1 MFTNSDTLPSRE
13 SVLRVP
19 RKKRLPMTQQYDTQQ
34 TWRWNLEHAPPSLAA
49 VADLTAVPGNWSWCG
64 IPVNSPLGIPAG
76 PLLDSRWLL
85 HSANLGF
92 DILVYKTVRS
102 TARECYPLPNL
113 VPVLTGSLSAAGEKL
128 PASEQ
133 MHGSW
138 AVSFGMPSQSPDVW
152 KKDVQFARE
161 QLADGKVLVVSVVG
175 TQDESVRNPD
185 ASLQQLADDFA
196 LCAKW
201 VVDNGAHGVEAN
213 FSCPN
218 VSTSDG
224 QLYQQPQAAGIVAER
239 IRDSIGDAPLVLKIG
254 RLATAADAA
263 ELQNHVAPFVNGLA
277 MTNSIPAKVIAES
290 GQLMFDG
297 QPRGICGDATRA
309 ASIDQTSMCRQ
320 TLADSGHELDLIGVG
335 GISTA
340 DHVRE
345 YLGAGA
351 TSVALATAAMVNPD
365 VGLQIRSQL

>member
-1 MFTNSDTLPSRE
+1 MA
-13 SVLRVP
+13 
-19 RKKRLPMTQQYDTQQ
+19 QQYDTKQ
-34 TWRWNLEHAPPSLAA
+34 TWQWNLDHAPP
-49 VADLTAVPGNWSWCG
+49 LTTTASQAAVPGNWSWCG
-64 IPVNSPLGIPAG
+64 IPVNSPLGVPAG
-76 PLLDSRWLL
+76 PLLNSRWLL
-85 HSANLGF
+85 HYASLGF

-128 PASEQ
+128 PAAEQ
-133 MHGSW
+133 MNGSW

-175 TQDESVRNPD
+175 TQDESVTDPD

-201 VVDNGAHGVEAN
+201 AVDNGAHGVEAN

-218 VSTSDG
+218 VSTADG
-224 QLYQQPQAAGIVAER
+224 QLYQQPQAAGLVAER
-239 IRDSIGDAPLVLKIG
+239 IRDCIGNAPLVLKIG
-254 RLATAADAA
+254 RVATAADAV

-277 MTNSIPAKVIAES
+277 MTNSIAAKVIADD

-309 ASIDQTSMCRQ
+309 ASVDQTTMCRQ
-320 TLADSGHELDLIGVG
+320 ALKGSGHRFDLVGVG

-340 DHVRE
+340 DHVHE
-345 YLGAGA
+345 YLDAGA
-351 TSVALATAAMVNPD
+351 TSVALATAAMINPD

>member
-1 MFTNSDTLPSRE
+1 
-13 SVLRVP
+13 
-19 RKKRLPMTQQYDTQQ
+19 MTQQYDTSR
-34 TWRWNLEHAPPSLAA
+34 TWQWNLNHAPS
-49 VADLTAVPGNWSWCG
+49 VASAIDQAAVPGTWSWCG
-64 IPVNSPLGIPAG
+64 IRVNSPLGIPAG

-85 HSANLGF
+85 HYASLGF

-113 VPVLTGSLSAAGEKL
+113 VPVRTGSLSAAGEKL

-133 MHGSW
+133 MNGSW

-152 KKDVQFARE
+152 KQDVQFARE
-161 QLADGKVLVVSVVG
+161 HLPDGKALVVSVVG
-175 TQDESVRNPD
+175 TQDETVTDPD

-201 VVDNGAHGVEAN
+201 AVDNGAHGVEAN

-218 VSTSDG
+218 VSTADG
-224 QLYQQPQAAGIVAER
+224 QLYQQPETAGIVAER
-239 IRDSIGDAPLVLKIG
+239 IRNSIGDAPLVLKIG
-254 RLATAADAA
+254 RVATAEDAA
-263 ELQNHVAPFVNGLA
+263 ELQKHVAPFVNGLA
-277 MTNSIPAKVIAES
+277 MTNSIAAKVIAND
-290 GQLMFDG
+290 GQLMFGG

-309 ASIDQTSMCRQ
+309 ASVAQTKMCRQ
-320 TLADSGHELDLIGVG
+320 ALSDADQKLDLIGVG

-365 VGLQIRSQL
+365 VGLQIRRQL

>member
-1 MFTNSDTLPSRE
+1 
-13 SVLRVP
+13 
-19 RKKRLPMTQQYDTQQ
+19 MTQQYDTSQ
-34 TWRWNLEHAPPSLAA
+34 TWQWNLNHAPS
-49 VADLTAVPGNWSWCG
+49 VASATDQVAVPGDWSWCG
-64 IPVNSPLGIPAG
+64 IRVNSPLGVPAG

-85 HSANLGF
+85 HYASLGF

-128 PASEQ
+128 PAAEQ
-133 MHGSW
+133 MNGSW

-175 TQDESVRNPD
+175 TQDESVTDPD

-201 VVDNGAHGVEAN
+201 AVDNGAHGVEAN

-218 VSTSDG
+218 VSTADG
-224 QLYQQPQAAGIVAER
+224 QLYQQPETAGIVAER

-254 RLATAADAA
+254 RIATVKDAA
-263 ELQNHVAPFVNGLA
+263 ELQKHVAPFVNGLA
-277 MTNSIPAKVIAES
+277 MTNSIAAKVIADD

-297 QPRGICGDATRA
+297 QPRGICGDATRD
-309 ASIDQTSMCRQ
+309 ASVAQTKVCRQ
-320 TLADSGHELDLIGVG
+320 ALADSGRELDLVGVG

-340 DHVRE
+340 DHVHE
-345 YLGAGA
+345 YLDAGA
-351 TSVALATAAMVNPD
+351 TSVALATAAMINPD